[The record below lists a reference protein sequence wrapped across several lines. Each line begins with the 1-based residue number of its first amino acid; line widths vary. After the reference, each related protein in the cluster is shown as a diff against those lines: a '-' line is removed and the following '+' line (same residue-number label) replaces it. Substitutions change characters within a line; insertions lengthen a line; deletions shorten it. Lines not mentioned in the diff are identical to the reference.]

1 MGMVSGARNP
11 DASHMAKMLRWL
23 TQGVHHLYAGARV
36 QHDAR
41 PTFERVDS
49 ARLGASGFHAS
60 ASMGLHDDFAETMP
74 AYVLSRSHHGAARG
88 RSFA

>member
-1 MGMVSGARNP
+1 ME
-11 DASHMAKMLRWL
+11 KMLRWF
-23 TQGVHHLYAGARV
+23 TQGVHHLYAGARAEP
-36 QHDAR
+36 DAR

-49 ARLGASGFHAS
+49 ARLGSSGFHAS

-74 AYVLSRSHHGAARG
+74 AYVLSQTRHSVRHG

>member
-1 MGMVSGARNP
+1 ME
-11 DASHMAKMLRWL
+11 KMLRWL
-23 TQGVHHLYAGARV
+23 TQGVHHLYAGAR
-36 QHDAR
+36 ATPEAG

-49 ARLGASGFHAS
+49 MRLGADAFRAS

-74 AYVLSRSHHGAARG
+74 SYVLPPSRAHYSGG

>member
-1 MGMVSGARNP
+1 MER
-11 DASHMAKMLRWL
+11 MLRWF
-23 TQGVHHLYAGARV
+23 TQGVHHLYTGRAEP
-36 QHDAR
+36 DAR

-49 ARLGASGFHAS
+49 GRLGAGGFHAS

-74 AYVLSRSHHGAARG
+74 AYVPSQPRHGEPRG

>member
-1 MGMVSGARNP
+1 ME
-11 DASHMAKMLRWL
+11 KILRWFTL
-23 TQGVHHLYAGARV
+23 GVHHLYAGAR
-36 QHDAR
+36 DTPDSR
-41 PTFERVDS
+41 PTFEHVDS

-74 AYVLSRSHHGAARG
+74 AYVSSQSHHGAHRG

>member
-1 MGMVSGARNP
+1 MLRAME
-11 DASHMAKMLRWL
+11 KMLRWL

-36 QHDAR
+36 EPDPR
-41 PTFERVDS
+41 PTFEHVDS
-49 ARLGASGFHAS
+49 ARLGAAGFHAS

-74 AYVLSRSHHGAARG
+74 AYVLPRTHRTGD

>member
-1 MGMVSGARNP
+1 ME
-11 DASHMAKMLRWL
+11 KMLRWL
-23 TQGVHHLYAGARV
+23 TQGVHHLYAGARNRA
-36 QHDAR
+36 DGG

-49 ARLGASGFHAS
+49 ARLGAGGFHAS

-74 AYVLSRSHHGAARG
+74 AYVLPPSRAHRTGG